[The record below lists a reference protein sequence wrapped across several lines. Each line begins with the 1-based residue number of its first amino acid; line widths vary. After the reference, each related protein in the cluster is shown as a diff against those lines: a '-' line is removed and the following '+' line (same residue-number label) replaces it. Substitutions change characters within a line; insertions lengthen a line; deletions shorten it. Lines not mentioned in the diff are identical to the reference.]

1 MNPEQA
7 TSAMNAALA
16 DFIAGEPS
24 TTTTTPIPRIHHQEN
39 LDIVP
44 LTPESLA
51 NHDDLSRNSRLTISH
66 SMSTRTFDTSSSTS
80 PTTVAETTTLPR
92 YKTLLDKY
100 SRNNQQSNS
109 TNDNPAARIR
119 NYFNAPTSSTNRRK
133 RSLSNEYNAAKRF
146 HALQS
151 STGTHSPIILLSL
164 SFFFEHRHLLLHL
177 RLPRLI
183 NLQFQIMLINI

>member
-16 DFIAGEPS
+16 DFIAVESS
-24 TTTTTPIPRIHHQEN
+24 TTTTTIPIPRIHHQEN

-44 LTPESLA
+44 LTPEILG
-51 NHDDLSRNSRLTISH
+51 NHDDLSRNSRLTLSH
-66 SMSTRTFDTSSSTS
+66 PISTRTFETSSSSS

-92 YKTLLDKY
+92 YKTLLGKY
-100 SRNNQQSNS
+100 ARNNQQNNS
-109 TNDNPAARIR
+109 TNENPTAQIR
-119 NYFNAPTSSTNRRK
+119 TYFNAPTSSTNRRK

-151 STGTHSPIILLSL
+151 STGTYFP
-164 SFFFEHRHLLLHL
+164 
-177 RLPRLI
+177 I
-183 NLQFQIMLINI
+183 NLLE

>member
-16 DFIAGEPS
+16 DFITGEPS
-24 TTTTTPIPRIHHQEN
+24 TTTTTPISRIHHQEN

-44 LTPESLA
+44 LTPEILA

-66 SMSTRTFDTSSSTS
+66 PMSTRTFDTSSSTS
-80 PTTVAETTTLPR
+80 SSLPTTVAETTTLPR
-92 YKTLLDKY
+92 YKTLLEKY

-109 TNDNPAARIR
+109 TNDNPTARIR

-151 STGTHSPIILLSL
+151 STGTHSSIILRSL
-164 SFFFEHRHLLLHL
+164 SFGFF
-177 RLPRLI
+177 
-183 NLQFQIMLINI
+183 